1 MRTISLP
8 TLKGIGSTP
17 ERAIDEEV
25 IFVGHSVG
33 GSVLLSYL
41 AVARTSAGRG
51 VPPPIVAGNAGFAR
65 RLHGREESS
74 GVSLSSP
81 GAVLGQGPV
90 LQQTWVCVSTVVMGV
105 NESCEMRFGLGGL
118 AVEQDTA

>member
-41 AVARTSAGRG
+41 AVARTRSLSGRS
-51 VPPPIVAGNAGFAR
+51 PAIVAGNPGFAR

-74 GVSLSSP
+74 GASLSFSWCRAGSGTSAP
-81 GAVLGQGPV
+81 TNLG
-90 LQQTWVCVSTVVMGV
+90 LC
-105 NESCEMRFGLGGL
+105 
-118 AVEQDTA
+118 

>member
-41 AVARTSAGRG
+41 AVARTR
-51 VPPPIVAGNAGFAR
+51 
-65 RLHGREESS
+65 
-74 GVSLSSP
+74 SLSGRSP
-81 GAVLGQGPV
+81 ANSCGQPRV
-90 LQQTWVCVSTVVMGV
+90 RKAPARQRR
-105 NESCEMRFGLGGL
+105 EFRGLS
-118 AVEQDTA
+118 

>member
-1 MRTISLP
+1 MRTVSLP

-41 AVARTSAGRG
+41 AVARTRSLSGRSPANNCG
-51 VPPPIVAGNAGFAR
+51 QPGGFAR

-74 GVSLSSP
+74 GAALSSP
-81 GAVLGQGPV
+81 GAVLGQDQCSNKPGFV
-90 LQQTWVCVSTVVMGV
+90 LAPLLWG
-105 NESCEMRFGLGGL
+105 
-118 AVEQDTA
+118 

>member
-8 TLKGIGSTP
+8 TLKESDRP
-17 ERAIDEEV
+17 RERAIDEEV

-41 AVARTSAGRG
+41 AVARTRSLSGRS
-51 VPPPIVAGNAGFAR
+51 PPIVAGNAGFER

-74 GVSLSSP
+74 GPLLALLVPCWARDQCSNKP
-81 GAVLGQGPV
+81 GFVLAPLLWGK
-90 LQQTWVCVSTVVMGV
+90 
-105 NESCEMRFGLGGL
+105 
-118 AVEQDTA
+118 

>member
-1 MRTISLP
+1 MRTVSLP

-41 AVARTSAGRG
+41 AVARTRSLSGRSPANSCGQPG
-51 VPPPIVAGNAGFAR
+51 VRKAPAR
-65 RLHGREESS
+65 QRRELRA
-74 GVSLSSP
+74 SLSSP

-90 LQQTWVCVSTVVMGV
+90 LQQPGFV
-105 NESCEMRFGLGGL
+105 L
-118 AVEQDTA
+118 APLLWGK